1 MPDELKPFDDVY
13 PPVVEHAQRIRQRTS
28 PHMYS
33 PHHSAGYNLTFALQ
47 RVVAELWL
55 RDDANTLQLADYC
68 LAAAPPA
75 VAREGALAFMQAV
88 FDAADRLVDAESAP
102 DVFVTLSKR
111 LGAIDP
117 AVRTAVMA
125 RVGEYYIGAGLAA
138 LADVTFVG
146 DAPVTVQDW
155 DRLRNMTARI
165 VAEIKTTELN
175 ASGS

>member
-13 PPVVEHAQRIRQRTS
+13 PPVLEHAQRIRQRTS

-47 RVVAELWL
+47 RVVAELWP

-68 LAAAPPA
+68 LAAASPA
-75 VAREGALAFMQAV
+75 VARDGALAFMQAV
-88 FDAADRLVDAESAP
+88 FDAADRLVNAESAP

-117 AVRTAVMA
+117 AVRTAVLA

-165 VAEIKTTELN
+165 VAEITTKKETS
-175 ASGS
+175 SGA